1 MSAAEERISDGCFV
15 GTLPNGFRVIDP
27 ELVVKRFDEHVQGMC
42 GRLWSM
48 KRFRHEGFRGARWE
62 SEGYPVSFEL
72 NSKTR
77 LVIFVEG
84 LGWCI
89 PESVVLSFEGFEAA
103 ALDALEF
110 VEEGKP
116 GGINGFIESKYER
129 AKTRRAF
136 KEARR

>member
-15 GTLPNGFRVIDP
+15 GTLPNGFRAIDP

-48 KRFRHEGFRGARWE
+48 KRFRHDGFRGAIWE
-62 SEGYPVSFEL
+62 SAGYPVSFEL

-77 LVIFVEG
+77 LVTFVEG

-89 PESVVLSFEGFEAA
+89 PESVALSFEEFEAR

-110 VEEGKP
+110 VEAGKP
-116 GGINGFIESKYER
+116 GGISGFIEFKYER
-129 AKTRRAF
+129 AKARRAS

>member
-15 GTLPNGFRVIDP
+15 GTLPNGLRVIDP
-27 ELVVKRFDEHVQGMC
+27 ELVIKRFDEHVQGMC

-48 KRFRHEGFRGARWE
+48 KRFRYEGCRAARWE
-62 SEGYPVSFEL
+62 SEGYPVSFQF
-72 NSKTR
+72 NSKDR
-77 LVIFVEG
+77 LVVFVEG

-89 PESVVLSFEGFEAA
+89 PESDALSFEEFEAA

-116 GGINGFIESKYER
+116 GGINGFIEFKYER

>member
-15 GTLPNGFRVIDP
+15 GTLPNGLRIIDP
-27 ELVVKRFDEHVQGMC
+27 ELVVKRFDGHVQGMC

-48 KRFRHEGFRGARWE
+48 KRFRYEGFRGARWE
-62 SEGYPVSFEL
+62 SGGYPVSFEL

-89 PESVVLSFEGFEAA
+89 PEPVVLSFEEFEAA

-110 VEEGKP
+110 VEAGKP
-116 GGINGFIESKYER
+116 GGINGFIEFEYER
-129 AKTRRAF
+129 AK
-136 KEARR
+136 ARRVSREAQR

>member
-1 MSAAEERISDGCFV
+1 MSAAEERIFDGCFV
-15 GTLPNGFRVIDP
+15 GTLPNGLRVIDP

-48 KRFRHEGFRGARWE
+48 KRFRYEGFRCAKWE
-62 SEGYPVSFEL
+62 SGEYPVSFEL

-89 PESVVLSFEGFEAA
+89 PESVALSFGEFEAR
-103 ALDALEF
+103 ALDSLEF
-110 VEEGKP
+110 VDAGKP
-116 GGINGFIESKYER
+116 GGINGFIDFKYDR
-129 AKTRRAF
+129 VKARRASR
-136 KEARR
+136 EAQR